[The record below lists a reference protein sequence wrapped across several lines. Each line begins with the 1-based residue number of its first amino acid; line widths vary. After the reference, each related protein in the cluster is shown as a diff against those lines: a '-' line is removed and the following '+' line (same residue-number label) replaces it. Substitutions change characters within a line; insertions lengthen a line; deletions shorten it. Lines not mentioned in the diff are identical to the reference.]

1 MIKIEVNYYNNQVNE
16 ITINGHSNYDISGRD
31 IVCASVSSIAITT
44 INAIL
49 RFDSN
54 ALKYQESDGHLKIEI
69 KKHDECVDTLILNML
84 DLLKELETKYK
95 KYINIK

>member
-16 ITINGHSNYDISGRD
+16 IIINGHSNYDVSGHD

-44 INAIL
+44 SNAIL
-49 RFDSN
+49 RLDNS
-54 ALKYQESDGHLKIEI
+54 ALKYQESDGYLKIEF
-69 KKHDECVDTLILNML
+69 KKHDEYTDTLILNML
-84 DLLKELETKYK
+84 DLLKELELKYK